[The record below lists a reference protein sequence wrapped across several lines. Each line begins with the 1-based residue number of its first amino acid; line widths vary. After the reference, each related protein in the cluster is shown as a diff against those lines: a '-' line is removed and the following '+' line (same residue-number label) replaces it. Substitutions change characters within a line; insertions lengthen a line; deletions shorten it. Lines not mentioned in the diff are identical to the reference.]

1 MNSTHRP
8 SSDRL
13 SISAVGRSRPHR
25 LMLCPR
31 ESRDLQVIS
40 CVMTVSPTAQITWAH
55 DVFGNAVATAV
66 FQGASNSLVIDSVVE
81 LRLEASAW
89 PIFNIA
95 ASAIV
100 YPFRYSDDEWK
111 DLGSLT
117 AQQYPDPDGRLGTW
131 ARSFVR
137 GDQKDTLALLKDLC
151 AGVSGWI
158 RYRSRD
164 DEGTQAPV
172 QTLDRGWGSCR
183 DFAVLFVE
191 AARSLGFGARL
202 VSGFLFN
209 PDQMLA
215 GIDGRRIDARLG
227 RSFHIGSRVDQ
238 LRSDEPQRRRREP
251 YSCRCRARHSAS
263 RAGVRNLCGKQR
275 PLEGMSVEVL
285 VTSSAAP
292 ARS

>member
-1 MNSTHRP
+1 MIPLTVHHRTAY
-8 SSDRL
+8 RYR
-13 SISAVGRSRPHR
+13 RSVDLWPHR

-117 AQQYPDPDGRLGTW
+117 AQQYPDPDGRLATW

-151 AGVSGWI
+151 AGVSG
-158 RYRSRD
+158 SD
-164 DEGTQAPV
+164 
-172 QTLDRGWGSCR
+172 
-183 DFAVLFVE
+183 
-191 AARSLGFGARL
+191 SL
-202 VSGFLFN
+202 
-209 PDQMLA
+209 PEP
-215 GIDGRRIDARLG
+215 GRRRHAGAGADFGSRLG
-227 RSFHIGSRVDQ
+227 LLPGLRRAVRRSGAQSG
-238 LRSDEPQRRRREP
+238 LRR
-251 YSCRCRARHSAS
+251 
-263 RAGVRNLCGKQR
+263 
-275 PLEGMSVEVL
+275 
-285 VTSSAAP
+285 
-292 ARS
+292 